1 MASYLVL
8 TVIGD
13 DKPGL
18 VESLAKTIAAH
29 SGNWLESNMSQLAGK
44 FAGILRV
51 SVADDDRDAL
61 IQALKSMP
69 NGLKL
74 IIEQAASPRTVGA
87 PVAVQIHLVANDRPG
102 IIKEIAQ
109 ALAAMGINV
118 ESLITTC
125 APAPMTSSELFTA
138 TAILNIPPT
147 LEIDH
152 LKQELEKLADD
163 MIVEIEI
170 T

>member
-1 MASYLVL
+1 MATYLVL

-44 FAGILRV
+44 FAGILKV
-51 SVADDDRDAL
+51 SVADDHSEALIDAL
-61 IQALKSMP
+61 QAMP

-74 IIEQAASPRTVGA
+74 IVERAASPSTIGA
-87 PVAVQIHLVANDRPG
+87 PVTVKISLVANDRPG
-102 IIKEIAQ
+102 IIREISQ
-109 ALAAMGINV
+109 ALAAMRINV
-118 ESLITTC
+118 ESLTTTC

-138 TAILNIPPT
+138 KAVLNVPAT
-147 LEIDH
+147 LDVDL

-163 MIVEIEI
+163 TIVEIEI
-170 T
+170 A

>member
-1 MASYLVL
+1 MTSYLVL
-8 TVIGD
+8 TLIGD

-18 VESLAKTIAAH
+18 VESLAKTIAEH

-44 FAGILRV
+44 FAGILKV
-51 SVADDDRDAL
+51 SVADENREAL
-61 IQALKSMP
+61 IKALNTMP
-69 NGLKL
+69 HGLKL
-74 IIEQAASPRTVGA
+74 IVEQAASPATIGA
-87 PVAVQIHLVANDRPG
+87 PVTIELSLVGNDRPG
-102 IIKEIAQ
+102 IIKEISQ
-109 ALAAMGINV
+109 ALASLHINV

-138 TAILNIPPT
+138 KATINVPPT

-152 LKQELEKLADD
+152 LKNELEKLADD

-170 T
+170 S